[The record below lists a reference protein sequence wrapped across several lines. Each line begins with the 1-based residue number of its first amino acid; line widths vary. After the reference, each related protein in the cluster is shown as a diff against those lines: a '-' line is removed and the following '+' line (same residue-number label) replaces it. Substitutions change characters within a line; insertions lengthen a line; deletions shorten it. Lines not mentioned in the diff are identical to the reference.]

1 MARFDVSQIKD
12 QPTQLLDFLKEKRY
26 GIFHRSNIFFRDFQ
40 YGLWRYLQ
48 KDQAKVPYMKIEE
61 LAREVIA
68 DWESKGIMKRI
79 DRQTFEL
86 NMPAYSLIDPATLAA
101 QETAAPEAKKAAAAT
116 PAAATGA
123 ADPEKAAKI
132 AELQA
137 KMAAAKAKREGSTG
151 GDATPAPASAPVESS
166 LAAEEVPTA
175 PVAATPVVAPP
186 AATAPSGS
194 FTPLSLWVPPGAD
207 DAKRAQIAE
216 LEAKMNDAR
225 ARAASAE

>member
-12 QPTQLLDFLKEKRY
+12 QPTQLLDFLKENRY

-40 YGLWRYLQ
+40 YGLWRFLR
-48 KDQAKVPYMKIEE
+48 KDQAKVPYAKIEE

-79 DRQTFEL
+79 DRQSYEL

-101 QETAAPEAKKAAAAT
+101 QEAPAPVAQKAAAPGA
-116 PAAATGA
+116 PAAAAGA

-137 KMAAAKAKREGSTG
+137 KMAAAKAKREGSTE
-151 GDATPAPASAPVESS
+151 GDAPSPAAAAEAAPSAATEEASSAPAAAAPTAAPVASAP
-166 LAAEEVPTA
+166 A
-175 PVAATPVVAPP
+175 
-186 AATAPSGS
+186 GS
-194 FTPLSLWVPPGAD
+194 YTPLTLWIPPGAD

-216 LEAKMNDAR
+216 LETKMNAAR
-225 ARAASAE
+225 ARAASGE